1 MKKLALVALS
11 AVAVLTT
18 VGPASAQFYFGFGPP
33 PSYYEPEPY
42 YAPRY
47 APQPYYGDAGP
58 RAYGGGYYQRRGYAC
73 PNPRWTVQ
81 DGVCKPYRGY

>member
-1 MKKLALVALS
+1 MKKLTLVALS
-11 AVAVLTT
+11 AAVILTT
-18 VGPASAQFYFGFGPP
+18 VSAASAQVYFGFGPP
-33 PSYYEPEPY
+33 PYAEPEPY

-47 APQPYYGDAGP
+47 YAPPPYYGDAGP
-58 RAYGGGYYQRRGYAC
+58 RAYGGGYYQRRSYAC

>member
-11 AVAVLTT
+11 AATLLTT
-18 VGPASAQFYFGFGPP
+18 VDGASAQGFYFGIGPP
-33 PSYYEPEPY
+33 PAYYEPEPY

-47 APQPYYGDAGP
+47 APQPYPGP
-58 RAYGGGYYQRRGYAC
+58 RAYGGGYYRRGYAC

-81 DGVCKPYRGY
+81 DGVCKPYRGF